1 MQEAPNVQ
9 WDLREEPSPSG
20 ITRLFVA
27 FLVVCCIWAVVIIIK
42 VLWNTR
48 SWPSTRRGKLIAL
61 SQALQ
66 AADANQVSTLAAK
79 IPEASPEAGLRGL
92 TAIKSIAFHELP
104 AGILDRAELRF
115 AYALSALRATATNL
129 QYLATFLLIV
139 TGAWTT
145 YGLAKICIGF
155 SVSKTVG
162 SSVFYGA
169 MSDIFGPICLSIVV
183 LSILYI
189 LRWRIL
195 SLLAR
200 RERLWLQITGYL
212 QLLVIPP
219 H

>member
-66 AADANQVSTLAAK
+66 AVDANQVSTLAAT

-92 TAIKSIAFHELP
+92 AAIKSIAFHELP

-115 AYALSALRATATNL
+115 TYLLSSLHATVTNL
-129 QYLATFLLIV
+129 KSLATLLLIV
-139 TGAWTT
+139 TGAWMS
-145 YGLAKICIGF
+145 YALATFFKGA
-155 SVSKTVG
+155 SAGKTFPV
-162 SSVFYGA
+162 SVF
-169 MSDIFGPICLSIVV
+169 SDAVSEVSATLCVGLFV
-183 LSILYI
+183 LAILYT
-189 LRWRIL
+189 LRWRIA

-200 RERLWLQITGYL
+200 RERLWHLLKTQL
-212 QLLVIPP
+212 QLLLTPP
-219 H
+219 R